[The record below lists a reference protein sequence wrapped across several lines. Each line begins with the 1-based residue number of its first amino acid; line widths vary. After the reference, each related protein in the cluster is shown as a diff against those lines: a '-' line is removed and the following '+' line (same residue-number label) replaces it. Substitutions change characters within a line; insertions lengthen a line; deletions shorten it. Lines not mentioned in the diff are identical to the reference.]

1 MPLIVDSNVL
11 LDISERDPVWLSWSL
26 RTLERTRVTERLA
39 INAIVYAEISL
50 SFRSTAT
57 TDAFLEG
64 IGIELLELPREAL
77 FVAARAHQVYR
88 RRGGPRTGV
97 LPDFFIG
104 AHAAV
109 MDWPLLTRDPARY
122 RAYFPTVE
130 LIAPT

>member
-1 MPLIVDSNVL
+1 MI
-11 LDISERDPVWLSWSL
+11 DIARRDPVWMRWSL
-26 RTLERTRVTERLA
+26 AILEDALSRGDVYV
-39 INAIVYAEISL
+39 NAIVFAELSISYP
-50 SFRSTAT
+50 SPSKVEEFIGKVGAT
-57 TDAFLEG
+57 YVD
-64 IGIELLELPREAL
+64 LPREAL
-77 FVAARAHQVYR
+77 FVAARAHQAYR

-130 LIAPT
+130 LIAP